1 MKTVG
6 EIFKISREGKKLT
19 LEEVEAVIKIRKK
32 YLLALEENDWQKLP
46 SLAYVQGF
54 IKNYAEFL
62 GLDASYV
69 LSVFRRQFDRIEKP
83 KVIPP
88 GLSEPLNEP
97 FWRLTPSKII
107 GVLIIALMF
116 LFFSWLFS
124 QYQSFVW
131 KPKMIIEKPQ
141 EFETIVGEKVLVIGR
156 TDPWATLTI
165 NGQEV
170 KLLDGK
176 FSQEITVSPGV
187 VTINITATNKFG
199 KKQEIKRTVTV
210 ESPSGR

>member
-6 EIFKISREGKKLT
+6 EILKNARQEKKLT
-19 LEEVEAVIKIRKK
+19 LEGVEQATKIRKK
-32 YLLALEENDWQKLP
+32 YLLALEENTFEKLP
-46 SLAYVQGF
+46 SLTYVQGF

-62 GLDASYV
+62 GQDTSYI
-69 LSVFRRQFDRIEKP
+69 LSVFRRQFDSLEKP

-107 GVLIIALMF
+107 GIFILILVF
-116 LFFSWLFS
+116 LFFFWLFS

-131 KPKMIIEKPQ
+131 APKINLESPSENEIIK
-141 EFETIVGEKVLVIGR
+141 GEKVQVLGR

-170 KLLDGK
+170 KLLDGR
-176 FSQEITVSPGV
+176 FSQEIAVSPGI
-187 VTINITATNKFG
+187 VTINISATNKFA
-199 KKQEIKRTVTV
+199 KKQELKRTIRV
-210 ESPSGR
+210 ESP

>member
-6 EIFKISREGKKLT
+6 EILKNARQGKKLT
-19 LEEVEAVIKIRKK
+19 LEEIEQATKIRKK
-32 YLLALEENDWQKLP
+32 YLLALEENTFEKLP
-46 SLAYVQGF
+46 SLTYVQGF

-62 GLDASYV
+62 GEDTSYV
-69 LSVFRRQFDRIEKP
+69 LSVFRRQFARAEKQ

-107 GVLIIALMF
+107 GIFTLILVF
-116 LFFSWLFS
+116 SFFSWLFI
-124 QYQSFVW
+124 QYRAFVLA
-131 KPKMIIEKPQ
+131 PKITLESPSKNEIIK
-141 EFETIVGEKVLVIGR
+141 GEKVKVLGR

-170 KLLDGK
+170 KLLDGR
-176 FSQEITVSPGV
+176 FSQEISVSPGI
-187 VTINITATNKFG
+187 VTIEITATNKFG
-199 KKQEIKRTVTV
+199 KKRELKRTVRV
-210 ESPSGR
+210 ESP

>member
-6 EIFKISREGKKLT
+6 EILKNARQEKKLT
-19 LEEVEAVIKIRKK
+19 LEGVEQATKIRKK
-32 YLLALEENDWQKLP
+32 YLLALEENTFEKLP
-46 SLAYVQGF
+46 SLTYVQGF

-62 GLDASYV
+62 GQDTSYI
-69 LSVFRRQFDRIEKP
+69 LSVFRRQFDSLEKP

-107 GVLIIALMF
+107 GIFILVLVF

-131 KPKMIIEKPQ
+131 APKINLESPSENEIIK
-141 EFETIVGEKVLVIGR
+141 GEKVQVLGR

-170 KLLDGK
+170 KLLDGR
-176 FSQEITVSPGV
+176 FSQEIAVSPGI
-187 VTINITATNKFG
+187 VTINISATNKFA
-199 KKQEIKRTVTV
+199 KKQELKRTIRV
-210 ESPSGR
+210 ESP

>member
-6 EIFKISREGKKLT
+6 EILKSSREEKKLT
-19 LEEVEAVIKIRKK
+19 LEEVEEKIKIRKK
-32 YLLALEENDWQKLP
+32 YLAAIEENDWQKLP
-46 SLAYVQGF
+46 SLTYVQGF

-62 GLDASYV
+62 GQDASYV

-88 GLSEPLNEP
+88 GLSEPLTEP

-107 GVLIIALMF
+107 GAFVLFLIF

-131 KPKMIIEKPQ
+131 APKIVLESPQ
-141 EFETIVGEKVLVIGR
+141 EGQTIKEEKVQILGR

-187 VTINITATNKFG
+187 VIIDISATNKFG
-199 KKQEIKRTVTV
+199 KKQELKRTIRV
-210 ESPSGR
+210 ESP